1 MYNISIEGIIEGD
14 ITTPRSNEILAHTDI
29 DKPGSPIITNL
40 TCMDE
45 GKLYLEWLRPEK
57 YGSHVDTYKIFYGPK
72 NNPAKVQFKTVKAN
86 PEDTKSKVKYLNLSM
101 KLNWLYFSHNYQ
113 TITNNDDLYLLVC
126 NLQLG
131 WRYRI

>member
-1 MYNISIEGIIEGD
+1 MVRYAIHRRKVGEIMNFFELLDPFTMYNISIEGIIEGD

-57 YGSHVDTYKIFYGPK
+57 YGSHVDTYKIFYGPS

-86 PEDTKSKVKYLNLSM
+86 PEDIKSKVKYQYLSI
-101 KLNWLYFSHNYQ
+101 KFN
-113 TITNNDDLYLLVC
+113 
-126 NLQLG
+126 QL
-131 WRYRI
+131 